1 MTPKQ
6 PIVNNNEESYFSGHA
21 AGMKTA
27 YEDFRETLRIC
38 NELCEA
44 VLMDWPNK
52 VDIAKNAAIHLKNI
66 NEDYDNERKK

>member
-1 MTPKQ
+1 MK
-6 PIVNNNEESYFSGHA
+6 PIVNNNEESWHNGFL
-21 AGMKTA
+21 AGMKA
-27 YEDFRETLRIC
+27 EYEDFRETLRIC

-66 NEDYDNERKK
+66 NEDYDSERKK